1 MQFIEVG
8 VQPKSRKIALV
19 HARGSNPGLFW
30 LGGFKSDLTGTKA
43 VALDKIGQKLGLGVT
58 RFDYSGHG
66 QSQGEFE
73 SGTISLWLEEA
84 VAVFDT
90 TKGEQIVVG
99 SSMGGWLAFLLN
111 RYLRQRGEERIRALI
126 VIAPAIDMTH
136 DLMLA
141 NFTPVELE
149 ALEKNGRVIQPSDY
163 EQPYVLTRQLIED
176 GERHLLFNAA
186 LKTGCPVRI
195 LQGGRDVAV
204 PPSHAL
210 KLVSR
215 LLDDP
220 VTLSLIPDG
229 DHSLS
234 RTSDL
239 KMLEQAIAEY
249 T

>member
-8 VQPKSRKIALV
+8 TQPKTRKIARV
-19 HARGSNPGLFW
+19 HTRGNTPGLFW
-30 LGGFKSDLTGTKA
+30 LGGLKSDMSGTKA
-43 VALDKIGQKLGLGVT
+43 VALDKIGRGLGLGVT

-66 QSQGEFE
+66 QSEGEFE

-90 TKGEQIVVG
+90 TKGEQIIVG

-111 RYLRQRGEERIRALI
+111 RYLRQRGEERIKALI

-141 NFTPVELE
+141 NFTAAEL
-149 ALEKNGRVIQPSDY
+149 AMLEKNGRVEQPSDY
-163 EQPYVLTRQLIED
+163 EEPYVLTRELIND
-176 GERHLLFNAA
+176 GERHLMFGAA
-186 LKTGCPVRI
+186 ITTGCPVRI
-195 LQGGRDVAV
+195 VQGGRDIAV

-210 KLVSR
+210 KLVSH
-215 LLDDP
+215 LLSAP

-234 RTSDL
+234 RKQDL
-239 KMLEQAIAEY
+239 KMLERAIVEHI
-249 T
+249 